1 MSDKPRDKIYAS
13 PQPMIVDFA
22 FDEKVA
28 GVFPDMIRRSVPGY
42 ETVISLLGLLAERY
56 AKPDSRIYDFGSSL
70 GAATLS
76 MRQRIAHDSCR
87 IIAVDN
93 STAMT
98 ERCRQ
103 FLAQDDS
110 GIKDSG
116 IKDSGVEVDVIC
128 ADIRDIKVEQASLV
142 VLNFTLQFIP
152 QAERQALLDQIYAG
166 LLPGGALVLSEKLA
180 FDNDNEQ
187 QFQSDMHLAFK
198 KANGYSELEIS
209 QKRTALEKVLVPDS
223 FETHRE
229 RLQQAGFKEVHQWFQ
244 CFNFASLL
252 AVK

>member
-1 MSDKPRDKIYAS
+1 MSDKPRDKIYAT

-56 AKPDSRIYDFGSSL
+56 AQPDSRIYDFGSSL

-76 MRQRIAHDSCR
+76 MRRRVACDSCR

-103 FLAQDDS
+103 ILAQDS
-110 GIKDSG
+110 SP
-116 IKDSGVEVDVIC
+116 VEVDVIC
-128 ADIRDIKVEQASLV
+128 ADIRDVRVEQASLV

-152 QAERQALLDQIYAG
+152 VDERQALLDRIYTG
-166 LLPGGALVLSEKLA
+166 LLPGGAVVLSEKLA
-180 FDNDNEQ
+180 FDDEGEQ
-187 QFQSDMHLAFK
+187 QLQTDMHLAFK

-209 QKRTALEKVLVPDS
+209 QKRTALENVLIPDS
-223 FETHRE
+223 FDVHRQ
-229 RLQQAGFKEVHQWFQ
+229 RLQQAGFGQVYQWFQ

-252 AVK
+252 AIK

>member
-1 MSDKPRDKIYAS
+1 MSDKPRDNIYAT

-56 AKPDSRIYDFGSSL
+56 ARPDSRVYDFGSSL

-98 ERCRQ
+98 ERCQQ
-103 FLAQDDS
+103 FLAKNNS
-110 GIKDSG
+110 GIES
-116 IKDSGVEVDVIC
+116 SGVEVDVIC

-152 QAERQALLDQIYAG
+152 PAERQALLNHIYSG
-166 LLPGGALVLSEKLA
+166 LLPGGALVLSEKFA
-180 FDNDNEQ
+180 FDDTGEQ
-187 QFQSDMHLAFK
+187 QFQTDMHLAFK

-209 QKRTALEKVLVPDS
+209 QKRSALENVLIPDS
-223 FETHRE
+223 FETHHG
-229 RLQQAGFKEVHQWFQ
+229 RLQQAGFAQIYQWFQ
-244 CFNFASLL
+244 CFNFTSLL

>member
-1 MSDKPRDKIYAS
+1 MSDKPRDNIYAT

-42 ETVISLLGLLAERY
+42 ETVITLLGLLAERY
-56 AKPDSRIYDFGSSL
+56 ARPDSRVYDFGSSL

-76 MRQRIAHDSCR
+76 MRQRIAHDSCQ
-87 IIAVDN
+87 IVAVDN

-103 FLAQDDS
+103 ILSQDNS
-110 GIKDSG
+110 PVG
-116 IKDSGVEVDVIC
+116 VDVIC
-128 ADIRDIKVEQASLV
+128 ADIRDIQVEQASLV

-152 QAERQALLDQIYAG
+152 QAERQALLDHIFAG

-180 FDNDNEQ
+180 FDNENEQ
-187 QFQSDMHLAFK
+187 QFQADMHLAFK

-209 QKRTALEKVLVPDS
+209 QKRTALENVLIPDS
-223 FETHRE
+223 FGTHRK
-229 RLQQAGFKEVHQWFQ
+229 RLQQAGFKNVYQWFQ
-244 CFNFASLL
+244 CFNFSSLL

>member
-1 MSDKPRDKIYAS
+1 MSDKPRDNIYAT

-56 AKPDSRIYDFGSSL
+56 AQPDSRVYDFGSSL

-76 MRQRIAHDSCR
+76 MRQRIVHDSCR

-103 FLAQDDS
+103 FVAQEN
-110 GIKDSG
+110 
-116 IKDSGVEVDVIC
+116 SGVEVNVIC

-152 QAERQALLDQIYAG
+152 QNERQHLLDQIYAG

-180 FDNDNEQ
+180 FDSESEQ
-187 QFQSDMHLAFK
+187 QFQTDLHLAFK

-209 QKRTALEKVLVPDS
+209 QKR
-223 FETHRE
+223 
-229 RLQQAGFKEVHQWFQ
+229 AGEGTGARQFRYPSSAPATGRFQ
-244 CFNFASLL
+244 TSPPVVSVF
-252 AVK
+252 

>member
-1 MSDKPRDKIYAS
+1 MNDKPRDNIYAT
-13 PQPMIVDFA
+13 PQSMIVDFA

-42 ETVISLLGLLAERY
+42 ETVITLLGLLAEGY
-56 AKPDSRIYDFGSSL
+56 AQPDSRIYDFGSSL

-76 MRQRIAHDSCR
+76 MRNRVAHDSCR

-103 FLAQDDS
+103 ILAQDDS
-110 GIKDSG
+110 P
-116 IKDSGVEVDVIC
+116 VEVDVIC
-128 ADIRDIKVEQASLV
+128 ADIRDIKVERASLV

-152 QAERQALLDQIYAG
+152 ADERQALLDHIYAG
-166 LLPGGALVLSEKLA
+166 LLPGSALVLSEKLA
-180 FDNDNEQ
+180 FEKNSEQ
-187 QFQSDMHLAFK
+187 QFQTDMHLAFK

-209 QKRTALEKVLVPDS
+209 QKRTALEKVLIPDS
-223 FETHRE
+223 FETHRK
-229 RLQQAGFKEVHQWFQ
+229 RLQQAGFKDVYQWFQ
-244 CFNFASLL
+244 CFNFVSLL

>member
-1 MSDKPRDKIYAS
+1 MSDKPRDNIYAT

-42 ETVISLLGLLAERY
+42 ETVITLLGLLAERY
-56 AKPDSRIYDFGSSL
+56 ARPDSRVYDFGSSL

-87 IIAVDN
+87 IVAVDN

-103 FLAQDDS
+103 ILSQDNS
-110 GIKDSG
+110 PVG
-116 IKDSGVEVDVIC
+116 VDVIC
-128 ADIRDIKVEQASLV
+128 ADIRDIQVEQASLV

-152 QAERQALLDQIYAG
+152 QAERQALLDHIFAG

-180 FDNDNEQ
+180 FDNENEQ
-187 QFQSDMHLAFK
+187 QFQADMHLAFK

-209 QKRTALEKVLVPDS
+209 QKRTALENVLIPDS
-223 FETHRE
+223 FGTHRK
-229 RLQQAGFKEVHQWFQ
+229 RLQQAGFKNVYQWFQ
-244 CFNFASLL
+244 CFNFSSLL

>member
-13 PQPMIVDFA
+13 PQSMIVDFA

-42 ETVISLLGLLAERY
+42 ETVITLLGLLAEQY
-56 AKPDSRIYDFGSSL
+56 AQPDSRVYDFGSSL

-76 MRQRIAHDSCR
+76 MRQRISHDSCR

-98 ERCRQ
+98 ERCRSI
-103 FLAQDDS
+103 LAQEEHP
-110 GIKDSG
+110 
-116 IKDSGVEVDVIC
+116 VAVDVVC

-152 QAERQALLDQIYAG
+152 PEQRQALLDQIYTG
-166 LLPGGALVLSEKLA
+166 LLPGGVLVLSEKLA
-180 FDNDNEQ
+180 FSDAEEQ
-187 QFQSDMHLAFK
+187 AFQQQMHLAFK
-198 KANGYSELEIS
+198 KANGYSEMEIS
-209 QKRTALEKVLVPDS
+209 QKRTALENVLIPDS
-223 FETHRE
+223 IEVHQQ
-229 RLQQAGFKEVHQWFQ
+229 RLQQAGFSCSYRWFQ
-244 CFNFASLL
+244 CFNFVSLVAL
-252 AVK
+252 K

>member
-70 GAATLS
+70 GAATLA

-87 IIAVDN
+87 IIAADN

-103 FLAQDDS
+103 FLLQDDS
-110 GIKDSG
+110 P
-116 IKDSGVEVDVIC
+116 VEVDVIC

-180 FDNDNEQ
+180 FDNEREQ
-187 QFQSDMHLAFK
+187 QFQIDMHLAFK

-223 FETHRE
+223 FETHCE